1 MSKRTRQK
9 RIREFV
15 RDIASERIE
24 RLFELAEAEFSNRSE
39 RSDRYAQLAKEIGMR
54 YRVRLP
60 KKFKMHFCRKCA
72 RYLVYGVN
80 ARVRVK
86 NKRTVIT
93 CLNCEDVR
101 RY

>member
-1 MSKRTRQK
+1 MSRRAKQKRT
-9 RIREFV
+9 REFV
-15 RDIASERIE
+15 REIASERIE
-24 RLFELAEAEFSNRSE
+24 RLFELAEVEFSNHSR

-54 YRVRLP
+54 YRVCLP
-60 KKFKMHFCRKCA
+60 KKFKMRFCRKCT

-80 ARVRVK
+80 VRVRVK
-86 NKRTVIT
+86 DKRTVIT

>member
-1 MSKRTRQK
+1 MSKYARQK
-9 RIREFV
+9 RIRELV

-24 RLFELAEAEFSNRSE
+24 RLFELAEAEFSNNSK
-39 RSDRYAQLAKEIGMR
+39 RSDRYVQLAKEIGMR

-60 KKFKMHFCRKCA
+60 KKFKMRFCRNCA

-86 NKRTVIT
+86 NKRKVIT

>member
-1 MSKRTRQK
+1 MSRRARQQRTRTFIK
-9 RIREFV
+9 
-15 RDIASERIE
+15 DIASERIE
-24 RLFELAEAEFSNRSE
+24 QLFELAEVEFSNHSE
-39 RSDRYAQLAKEIGMR
+39 RSDRYVQLAKEIGMR

-60 KKFKMHFCRKCA
+60 KRLKVRFCRKCE

-86 NKRTVIT
+86 KKRTVIT

>member
-1 MSKRTRQK
+1 MSRRAQQQRTRAFIK
-9 RIREFV
+9 
-15 RDIASERIE
+15 DIASERIE
-24 RLFELAEAEFSNRSE
+24 QLFELAEVEFSNHSK
-39 RSDRYAQLAKEIGMR
+39 RSDRYARLAKEIGMR
-54 YRVRLP
+54 YRVRVP
-60 KKFKMHFCRKCA
+60 KKFKMRFCRKCL

-86 NKRTVIT
+86 DKRTVIT